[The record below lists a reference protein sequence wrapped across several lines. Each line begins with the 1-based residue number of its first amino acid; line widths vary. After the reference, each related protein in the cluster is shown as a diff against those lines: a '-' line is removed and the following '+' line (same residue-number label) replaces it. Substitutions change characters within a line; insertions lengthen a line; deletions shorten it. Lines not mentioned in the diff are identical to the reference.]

1 VIGGLKSR
9 LRHWLALRMALMVRS
24 VENEV
29 DALTLPRF
37 ANTPGNLIFQSPRR
51 ITNPGDITIGDD
63 VSLGPGCM
71 LLATRRYPG
80 RFMRGRMGVEP
91 VEYEP
96 SIRIGDR
103 VSATGHLTIGAVR
116 SVLIDD
122 DVLMA
127 SHIFISDN
135 MHGTSRVDIPY
146 KYQSLDRIAPVRIG
160 RGCWIG
166 EHVVILPGVSIGE
179 QSVIGANSVVTQSVP
194 PRCVVAGAPA
204 RILRSWDER
213 ERAWA
218 LCD

>member
-1 VIGGLKSR
+1 
-9 LRHWLALRMALMVRS
+9 
-24 VENEV
+24 
-29 DALTLPRF
+29 
-37 ANTPGNLIFQSPRR
+37 
-51 ITNPGDITIGDD
+51 
-63 VSLGPGCM
+63 
-71 LLATRRYPG
+71 
-80 RFMRGRMGVEP
+80 MGVEP
-91 VEYEP
+91 VDYEP
-96 SIRIGDR
+96 AIRIGDR

-135 MHGTSRVDIPY
+135 MHGTSRVDIPF
-146 KYQSLDRIAPVRIG
+146 KYQPLDRIAPVRIG

-204 RILRSWDER
+204 RMLRSWDEG